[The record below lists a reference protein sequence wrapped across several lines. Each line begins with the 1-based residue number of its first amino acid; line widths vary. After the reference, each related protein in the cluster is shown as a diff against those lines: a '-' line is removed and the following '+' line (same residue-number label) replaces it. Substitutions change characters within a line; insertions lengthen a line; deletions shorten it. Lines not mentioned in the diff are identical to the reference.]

1 LLHHLKLVRR
11 FKGTLQEARLGQ
23 SLAADPEKFFDL
35 FEPVYLY
42 RYMHDEF
49 LREGEDYGVRGL

>member
-1 LLHHLKLVRR
+1 M
-11 FKGTLQEARLGQ
+11 GQ